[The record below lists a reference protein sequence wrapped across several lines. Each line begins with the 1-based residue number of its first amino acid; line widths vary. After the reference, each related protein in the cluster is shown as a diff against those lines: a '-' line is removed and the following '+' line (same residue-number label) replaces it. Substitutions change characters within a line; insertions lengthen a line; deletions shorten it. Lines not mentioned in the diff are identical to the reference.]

1 MTAGTYNT
9 SVAISAGSAG
19 SATESVSMTV
29 PSTSEPTPS
38 PGDPSLVLL
47 AGRLVDQFGGYPLA
61 GLRVQYAGQTTSSDA
76 QGAFTIPGDPTTTLG
91 ALTVSGTGYYRRD
104 TFAKT
109 GDSQWAVVPT
119 SFNMVAF
126 DDLARDEHERHTIRW
141 MQAPTVYVDTRPE
154 GFEAGPEL
162 DLWISQVQV
171 QAAAYVSEW
180 TGNTIRP
187 ADVIVTSRPPQDL
200 TAGTIVIHFSENASD
215 YGNADYIGMA
225 RLSWTSNGT
234 MSAAGVWLRYKR
246 YSGDKYAAKR
256 QGILGHELG
265 HAMGYG
271 HMTSG
276 TPSFME
282 PSLGSKTSLSAFDR
296 QAAVLLYSR
305 APRNT
310 SHDIDSSTGYRA
322 LSPAGAPKTT
332 EWVCA
337 DGEAAPPQE

>member
-1 MTAGTYNT
+1 
-9 SVAISAGSAG
+9 VA
-19 SATESVSMTV
+19 
-29 PSTSEPTPS
+29 
-38 PGDPSLVLL
+38 L
-47 AGRLVDQFGGYPLA
+47 AGRLVDQFGGHALA
-61 GLRVQYAGQTTSSDA
+61 GLQVQYAGKTTTTDA
-76 QGAFTIPGDPTTTLG
+76 QGAFTIPGDSTTTLG

-109 GDSQWAVVPT
+109 GDRQWAVVPT
-119 SFNMVAF
+119 TFNMAAF
-126 DDLARDEHERHTIRW
+126 DDLARDEHASHTIRW
-141 MQAPTVYVDTRPE
+141 IASPTVYVDTRPE

-162 DLWISQVQV
+162 DTWISQVQV
-171 QAAAYVSEW
+171 QAAAFVSDW

-200 TAGTIVIHFSENASD
+200 SAGTIVIHFSENSSD
-215 YGNADYIGMA
+215 YGNQEYIGMA
-225 RLSWTSNGT
+225 RLSWTSNGM

-246 YSGDKYAAKR
+246 YSGDNYVAKR

-276 TPSFME
+276 TLSFME

-296 QAAVLLYSR
+296 QAALLLYSR

-310 SHDIDSSTGYRA
+310 SHDTDSSTSYRA
-322 LSPAGAPKTT
+322 LSPAGAPMTT